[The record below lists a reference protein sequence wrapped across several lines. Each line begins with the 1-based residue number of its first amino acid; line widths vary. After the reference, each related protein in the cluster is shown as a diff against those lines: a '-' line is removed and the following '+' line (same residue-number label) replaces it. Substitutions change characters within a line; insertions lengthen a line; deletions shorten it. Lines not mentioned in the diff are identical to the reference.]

1 MANSSIPKAFCTT
14 REAAEIL
21 GVSVGTVQLWV
32 ETGILDAWKTSGGHR
47 RVMRE
52 SIRKIIDKTQD
63 SPSPPPVTN
72 ANGAPARPRMKI
84 LIVEDDVDLLRL
96 YQVQLA
102 RWPMTPEVTVAENAF
117 TALML
122 MGRSHFDLLI
132 TDLNMNGMDG
142 TSMLRV
148 VATDPSSTGMRIVVV
163 SGLSAADIQ
172 NKGGI
177 PNGIEVLPKPVPFD
191 RLLHIG
197 TEVAQSLVGV
207 S

>member
-63 SPSPPPVTN
+63 SPSAPPIAN

-96 YQVQLA
+96 YQVHLA
-102 RWPMTPEVTVAENAF
+102 RWP
-117 TALML
+117 
-122 MGRSHFDLLI
+122 I
-132 TDLNMNGMDG
+132 
-142 TSMLRV
+142 
-148 VATDPSSTGMRIVVV
+148 
-163 SGLSAADIQ
+163 
-172 NKGGI
+172 
-177 PNGIEVLPKPVPFD
+177 
-191 RLLHIG
+191 
-197 TEVAQSLVGV
+197 
-207 S
+207 